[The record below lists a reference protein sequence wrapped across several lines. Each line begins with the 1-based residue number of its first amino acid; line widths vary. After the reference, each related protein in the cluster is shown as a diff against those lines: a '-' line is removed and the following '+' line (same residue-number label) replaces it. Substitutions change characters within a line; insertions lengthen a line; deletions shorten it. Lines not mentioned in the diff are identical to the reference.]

1 MTLFWPERAADSL
14 AIRGARVIDA
24 AADID
29 GAFDVNIEDG
39 VITSVERAGESA
51 PGLVLAPAFVDPH
64 VHLRVPGREDEET
77 TATGT
82 AAAAAGGYCA
92 ILAMP
97 NTDPVVDSAAV
108 LGALIEQAREDAVI
122 PTGFLAS
129 ISKGLRGEELTEMV
143 ELARLGAAGFTDD
156 GHPVVSAGLMQRA
169 LQYSGAAGRLLALHE
184 EDPSLSRDG
193 QMNEGAV
200 SAALGLA
207 GWPSIAESVMIERDC
222 SIGAYVQRPL
232 HIMHLSARE
241 SVAAVRA
248 AQARGVNVT
257 AEVSPHHLCLTDEAV
272 RTLDTNRKMNPPLRT
287 EDDRQA
293 LLDGLRDGTIAC
305 IATDHAPH
313 ARHEKETPFE
323 EAPFGVTGL
332 ETSFAALNT
341 FLVETGE
348 LELGLVL
355 ERMSTGPARVFELPV
370 PRIAVGERANLVLID
385 LDSHWLVTEDGFR
398 SKSTNSWLLGRT
410 LKGSIVKT
418 IADGRVVHAV

>member
-1 MTLFWPERAADSL
+1 MTLFWPGRPGESL
-14 AIRGARVIDA
+14 SIRGARVIDVA
-24 AADID
+24 AGVD
-29 GAFDVNIEDG
+29 GAFDVTIENG
-39 VITSVERAGESA
+39 EIASIEPAGEPA
-51 PGLVLAPAFVDPH
+51 PGLILAPAFVDPH

-77 TATGT
+77 IATGT

-108 LGALIEQAREDAVI
+108 LGALIEQAREGAVI

-184 EDPSLSRDG
+184 EEPSLSRDG
-193 QMNEGAV
+193 QMNEGSV

-222 SIGAYVQRPL
+222 SIAAYVQRPL

-241 SVAAVRA
+241 SVSAVRA
-248 AQARGVNVT
+248 AQARGVAVT
-257 AEVSPHHLCLTDEAV
+257 AEVSPHHLCLTDDTV

-287 EDDRQA
+287 EDDRRA
-293 LLDGLRDGTIAC
+293 LLDGLKDGTIAC

-313 ARHEKETPFE
+313 ARQEKETPFE

-332 ETSFAALNT
+332 ETSFAAINT

-355 ERMSTGPARVFELPV
+355 ERMSSGPARVFDLPV

-385 LDSHWLVTEDGFR
+385 LDARWLVTEEGFR
-398 SKSTNSWLLGRT
+398 SKSTNSWLLGQT
-410 LKGSIVKT
+410 LKGAIVKT
-418 IADGRVVHAV
+418 VADGRVVHAV